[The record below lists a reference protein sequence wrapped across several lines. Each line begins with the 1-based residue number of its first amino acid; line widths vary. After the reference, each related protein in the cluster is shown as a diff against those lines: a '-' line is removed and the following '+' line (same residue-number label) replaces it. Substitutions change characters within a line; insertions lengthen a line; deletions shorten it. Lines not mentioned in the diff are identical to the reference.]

1 MKLIDS
7 FMYHNEDL
15 ILDIRLNSL
24 SKYVD
29 KFIIIESKFDHQGN
43 RKELNFDI
51 NKYNLF
57 KNKIIYLVVENFP
70 KTLSSWERENY
81 QRNYIL
87 NGLDE
92 FNDNDYVIVSDV
104 DEIPDLSN
112 LNNLG
117 NFKYTV
123 FEQKMFYYKFNLQ
136 NQTHPNWYGSKI
148 CKKKYLKSPQWL
160 RNQKVKKYPFWRFD
174 KIKWNIIKNGG
185 WHFSFLMDAKK
196 IRSKLLSYAHTEYN
210 NDNYNNLDKINFLIK
225 NEKDL
230 FGRNMEYK
238 KVNFDQNF
246 PDYIV
251 ENRNK
256 FKEWII

>member
-1 MKLIDS
+1 MS
-7 FMYHNEDL
+7 FGPPGRAKASGAGTPKSIEH
-15 ILDIRLNSL
+15 RR
-24 SKYVD
+24 KY
-29 KFIIIESKFDHQGN
+29 
-43 RKELNFDI
+43 
-51 NKYNLF
+51 
-57 KNKIIYLVVENFP
+57 
-70 KTLSSWERENY
+70 
-81 QRNYIL
+81 
-87 NGLDE
+87 
-92 FNDNDYVIVSDV
+92 
-104 DEIPDLSN
+104 SN
-112 LNNLG
+112 LI
-117 NFKYTV
+117 Y
-123 FEQKMFYYKFNLQ
+123 
-136 NQTHPNWYGSKI
+136 
-148 CKKKYLKSPQWL
+148 
-160 RNQKVKKYPFWRFD
+160 
-174 KIKWNIIKNGG
+174 IKNGG